1 MKRTF
6 AVLSAALL
14 VGAMS
19 LPAWAQSPSVNSH
32 PVQLAQAESG
42 TQAAEPMT
50 EEQAAPEQGEA
61 TTEQQAQPS
70 EEQAQPSGEASPS
83 EESGSGQEE

>member
-6 AVLSAALL
+6 AFLSAALL

-32 PVQLAQAESG
+32 PVQVAQAEG

-61 TTEQQAQPS
+61 ATEQKAEPS
-70 EEQAQPSGEASPS
+70 EEQAQPSGESSPS
-83 EESGSGQEE
+83 QESGSGQEE